1 MNKRMVLRTLGVVF
15 RMLSLLLV
23 LPILTSIY
31 YKETRELLSF
41 LVVAAGSF
49 LAGTL
54 ILLFVK
60 TKNHVIYAKEGFAI
74 TAFTWIIFSS
84 VGALPFV
91 LSGAIPSYVDAF
103 FEMVSGFTTTGSS
116 ILTGEILDSLYY
128 VSGKSILLWR
138 SFSHWV
144 GGMGVLVFVMAII
157 PNFTDRSIHIMR
169 AEMPGPVIG
178 KLLPKAKST
187 SRILYVIYIALTLL
201 QIALLCAGGMPIFD
215 SVVNSFGTAGTGG
228 FSITSAGMSKY
239 SPYCQWVIG
248 IFMIVFGVNFNLYFL
263 ILMRRIRT
271 ALKSTELWC
280 YLAIAAVGT
289 AVITANIMTVMP
301 QMKSL
306 SEAARHAF
314 FQVGTIMSTTGYAT
328 ADFNTWPN
336 LSKAILF
343 LLMLCGGCA
352 GSTAGGLKVSRV
364 MMLFKTVAKEIKQMI
379 FPRSVSKIRFEGKPV
394 EESLVRSVS
403 SYFAIYMICM
413 LGAFLLIAFETFDFE
428 TNVSA
433 VVTCFNNVGP
443 GFAAVGPMANFAGYT
458 DFSKIVLS
466 FAMLLGRLEIFPL
479 IVIFSPHS
487 WMKKNNK

>member
-23 LPILTSIY
+23 LPIITAIC
-31 YKETRELLSF
+31 YKEIKELISF
-41 LVVAAGSF
+41 VCVAAGSF
-49 LAGTL
+49 LIGTL
-54 ILLFVK
+54 ILLLTK
-60 TKNHVIYAKEGFAI
+60 TKNHTIYAKEGFAI
-74 TAFTWIIFSS
+74 TAFTWIIFAS

-91 LSGAIPSYVDAF
+91 ISGAIPSYVDAF
-103 FEMVSGFTTTGSS
+103 FETVSGFTTTGSS
-116 ILTGEILDSLYY
+116 ILHSSQLDLLYA
-128 VSGKSILLWR
+128 SSKSILLWR
-138 SFSHWV
+138 SFTHWV

-201 QIALLCAGGMPIFD
+201 QIALLCAGGMPVFD
-215 SVVNSFGTAGTGG
+215 SIVNSFGTAGTGG
-228 FSITSAGMSKY
+228 FSVTSSGIGGY
-239 SPYCQWVIG
+239 SPYCQWVIA
-248 IFMIVFGVNFNLYFL
+248 IFMIVFGINFNLYFL
-263 ILMRRIRT
+263 ILMRRVRT
-271 ALKSTELWC
+271 ALKSGELWC
-280 YLAIAAVGT
+280 YLTIAAVST
-289 AVITANIMTVMP
+289 AIITVNIMTSMP
-301 QMKSL
+301 EMKNFST
-306 SEAARHAF
+306 AVRHAF

-328 ADFNTWPN
+328 ADFNLWPN
-336 LSKAILF
+336 LSKAVLFILMF
-343 LLMLCGGCA
+343 CGGCA

-364 MMLFKTVAKEIKQMI
+364 MMLFKSVAKEIRQMI
-379 FPRSVSKIRFEGKPV
+379 FPRSVSKIRLEGKPV
-394 EESLVRSVS
+394 DESIVRSVL
-403 SYFAIYMICM
+403 SYFAIYIICLM
-413 LGAFLLIAFETFDFE
+413 GAFLLIAFEPFNFE

-443 GFAAVGPMANFAGYT
+443 GFAAVGPMANFSNYT